1 MNFSDLGLE
10 PELLRAVADK
20 GYDIPTPIQAKAIP
34 AVLSGRD
41 VLAGAQTGTGKT
53 AGFVLPLLQKL
64 GKAAGRAPRVLVLI
78 PTRELTAQIAE
89 EFPQVQSMKQ

>member
-34 AVLSGRD
+34 AVL
-41 VLAGAQTGTGKT
+41 
-53 AGFVLPLLQKL
+53 
-64 GKAAGRAPRVLVLI
+64 
-78 PTRELTAQIAE
+78 
-89 EFPQVQSMKQ
+89 